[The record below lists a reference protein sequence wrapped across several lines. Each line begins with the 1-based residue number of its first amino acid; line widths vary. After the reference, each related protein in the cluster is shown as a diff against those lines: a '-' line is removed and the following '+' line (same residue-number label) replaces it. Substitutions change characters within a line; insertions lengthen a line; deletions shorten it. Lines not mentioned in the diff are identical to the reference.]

1 MGLDVDNGRRVLLFE
16 RHCWA
21 LRDMTDKAKLA
32 FFNAML
38 DFGSD
43 GTTDFAQSAGIVR
56 TLMPEIV
63 ALSETSWHR
72 ANARR
77 SKRVARR
84 NAEQSADKRA
94 MRAEQSV
101 NKTGTNAEQS
111 VDEEEEEEKESKD
124 SSTVRVDAHRV
135 PSVDE
140 VLDASERLNWI
151 QFAPGWTLGELKDAV
166 RSAYADLA
174 AAGWRDA
181 AGRPVGNWRTYL
193 CKAVSGKKNFAARAL
208 GADAP
213 IGSTEER

>member
-38 DFGSD
+38 DFGAD
-43 GTTDFAQSAGIVR
+43 GTTDFGQSAGIVR

-77 SKRVARR
+77 AKHRARKD
-84 NAEQSADKRA
+84 AEQTAHGIGA
-94 MRAEQSV
+94 TAEQAR
-101 NKTGTNAEQS
+101 NKSGTNAEQS

-140 VLDASERLNWI
+140 VLEASERLNWI

-166 RSAYADLA
+166 RAAYADLA
-174 AAGWRDA
+174 ASGWRDA
-181 AGRPVGNWRTYL
+181 TGRPVGNWRTYL
-193 CKAVSGKKNFAARAL
+193 CRAVSAKKISAARAL